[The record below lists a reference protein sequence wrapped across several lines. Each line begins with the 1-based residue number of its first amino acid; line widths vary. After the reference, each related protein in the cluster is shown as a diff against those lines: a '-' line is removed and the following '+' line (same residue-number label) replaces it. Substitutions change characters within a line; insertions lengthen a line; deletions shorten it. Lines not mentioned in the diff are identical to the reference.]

1 MNSAIL
7 YTFRRCPYAMRA
19 RIGLHLSTLNPIV
32 REIEL
37 KNKPQEML
45 AVSAKGTVPV
55 LITAEQQ
62 VIAESI
68 EIMQFA
74 LTQHLDPSSPW
85 LTPEAYQ
92 TLLDE
97 LPKPQTHALIKANDH
112 DFKPWLDKYKYADR
126 FPEHSQ
132 TWYRQQAEIFL
143 QLLEDKLAQQAFL
156 CADSPTMADFAIFP
170 FIRQFANVEPIW
182 FNALPYPNVY
192 QWLQSLVNS
201 SLFLAVMHKYALWL
215 PERSMMQFKQSQHQ
229 QVKIIPLCK
238 NEKIMNI

>member
-19 RIGLHLSTLNPIV
+19 RIGLHLSQLNPTV

-55 LITAEQQ
+55 LITADGN

-74 LTQHLDPSSPW
+74 LTQHPDLTSPW
-85 LTPEAYQ
+85 LSPNAYQ
-92 TLLDE
+92 TLLDWMSSS
-97 LPKPQTHALIKANDH
+97 QTTALINANDH

-126 FPEHSQ
+126 FPEQSQ
-132 TWYRQQAEIFL
+132 TWYRQQAEQFI
-143 QLLEDKLAQQAFL
+143 QLLEQELQKQPSEYRYL
-156 CADSPTMADFAIFP
+156 CTHTPTLADFAIFP
-170 FIRQFANVEPIW
+170 FIRQFANVEPQW
-182 FNALPYPNVY
+182 FNALPYPNVS
-192 QWLQSLVNS
+192 QWLNNLINS
-201 SLFLAVMHKYALWL
+201 PLFLAVMQKYSLWL
-215 PERSMMQFKQSQHQ
+215 PERNMMKLKYS
-229 QVKIIPLCK
+229 
-238 NEKIMNI
+238 

>member
-19 RIGLHLSTLNPIV
+19 RIGLHLSQLNPTV

-45 AVSAKGTVPV
+45 NVSAKGTVPV
-55 LITAEQQ
+55 LITSEQQ

-68 EIMQFA
+68 EIMQFSLA
-74 LTQHLDPSSPW
+74 QYPDLSSPW
-85 LTPEAYQ
+85 LTPDAYQ
-92 TLLDE
+92 TLLDW
-97 LPKPQTHALIKANDH
+97 LSKPQTMIWINANDN

-126 FPEHSQ
+126 FPEQSQ
-132 TWYRQQAEIFL
+132 NWYRQQAEIFL

-156 CADSPTMADFAIFP
+156 GADSRTMAVFAIFP
-170 FIRQFANVEPIW
+170 FIRQFANVEPVW

-192 QWLQSLVNS
+192 RWLALLVNS
-201 SLFLAVMHKYALWL
+201 SLFQAVMHKYSLWL
-215 PERSMMQFKQSQHQ
+215 PERSMMQLKQSQQ
-229 QVKIIPLCK
+229 QNVKIIPLCK

>member
-19 RIGLHLSTLNPIV
+19 RIGLYLSQLNPSV

-45 AVSAKGTVPV
+45 TVSAKGTVPV

-74 LTQHLDPSSPW
+74 LTQHPDPSSPW

-97 LPKPQTHALIKANDH
+97 LPKPQTMAWVHANDN

-132 TWYRQQAEIFL
+132 TRYRQQAEVFL
-143 QLLEDKLAQQAFL
+143 QLLEDKLAQQAYL
-156 CADSPTMADFAIFP
+156 CADSPTLADFATFP
-170 FIRQFANVEPIW
+170 FIRQFANVEPTW
-182 FNALPYPNVY
+182 FNTLPYPKVS
-192 QWLQSLVNS
+192 QWLTTLVNS
-201 SLFLAVMHKYALWL
+201 ALFQAVMHKYALWL
-215 PERSMMQFKQSQHQ
+215 PEKNMMFLKQSQQ
-229 QVKIIPLCK
+229 QNVKVIPLCK
-238 NEKIMNI
+238 N